1 MDPMTE
7 IFYDES
13 TTILHDM
20 RNSLVSR
27 KDSEI
32 YGQDVIQEI
41 FRGVHTLKADSAM
54 MLYENM
60 AQVSKELESLL
71 YCFRGEGKQ
80 VDDTTRFDAIVYSY
94 LDYFEAEMDKLP
106 LGMVPKEEPLSLEKQ
121 IRSYTEEIV
130 SGMKEE
136 EVESYQKNIQKPKR
150 QIFYIAS
157 ATEEGQRDSN
167 VPQDSIQ
174 MQSDSEDAILTASKK
189 KKKKYVITEKE
200 KEQISKGARNLMK
213 VVNTLEYSIKAQ
225 KDASSLTESLARLK
239 EVYADITMVKNSLAD
254 TDFVPVAK
262 KMEIVVDEMSAK
274 LGKPVK
280 LLVKG
285 EHTPIEREQRE
296 KISGALIHIIRNAVD
311 HGIEDIEE
319 RERYGKSPMGMIR
332 LKFYTEDGKL
342 RVSVKDDGA
351 GVNREA
357 VLQKA
362 RMEGMLHKK
371 EEEYTDK
378 EVMDLL
384 LKSGLTTAGEVG
396 EFSGRG
402 VGMDV
407 VAHNVAQL
415 GGKLRITSK
424 PGLGTTVTMKF

>member
-174 MQSDSEDAILTASKK
+174 MQSDSEDAILTALKK